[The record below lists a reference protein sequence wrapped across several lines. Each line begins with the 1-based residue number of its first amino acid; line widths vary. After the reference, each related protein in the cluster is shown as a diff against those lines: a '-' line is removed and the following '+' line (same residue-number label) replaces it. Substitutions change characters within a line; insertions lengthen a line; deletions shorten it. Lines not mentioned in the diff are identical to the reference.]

1 MMTHGHIC
9 HDVSYHEVDSIS
21 MFTKYD
27 RSSIM
32 LRIIPPSQHP
42 DQNYGICQIFSLF
55 VVYTVVCTTFSLWG
69 KRHTENQNFP
79 TPHLNA
85 FVYIVV
91 KS

>member
-42 DQNYGICQIFSLF
+42 DQNYGICQIFSSF
-55 VVYTVVCTTFSLWG
+55 VVYVGTQTRKIPVRVLG
-69 KRHTENQNFP
+69 G
-79 TPHLNA
+79 
-85 FVYIVV
+85 
-91 KS
+91 